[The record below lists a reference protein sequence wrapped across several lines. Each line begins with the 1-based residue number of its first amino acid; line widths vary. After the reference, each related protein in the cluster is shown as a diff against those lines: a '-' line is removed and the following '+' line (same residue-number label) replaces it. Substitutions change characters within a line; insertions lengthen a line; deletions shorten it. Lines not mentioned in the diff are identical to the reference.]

1 MSDAPFDADALIDAS
16 LPLLRMSLT
25 QDSRGAV
32 KLHLEIAEKL
42 ARLVTGFELED
53 EAEPAPVYSP

>member
-16 LPLLRMSLT
+16 LPLLRMTLT
-25 QDSRGAV
+25 AESRSVV
-32 KLHLEIAEKL
+32 KLHLETAEKL
-42 ARLVTGFELED
+42 SKLVTGFELDD